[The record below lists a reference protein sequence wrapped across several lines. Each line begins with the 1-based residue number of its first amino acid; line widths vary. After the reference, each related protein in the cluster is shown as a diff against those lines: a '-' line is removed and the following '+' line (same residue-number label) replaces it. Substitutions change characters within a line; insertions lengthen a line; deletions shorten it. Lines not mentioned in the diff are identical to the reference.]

1 MRRRWRLFVGVAL
14 LVVGLVAGWLL
25 RPRPPLPPLEVSL
38 WYWKQPFEIPDS
50 ERSALRTMGI
60 RSLYVRAGTFVRRG
74 EGVALTLPQ
83 VWKGTSKGTSS
94 DLDITLVFNM
104 GYDLVRPFQSLSN
117 EKLASGIV
125 ERVERERAR
134 ARGAGIRVVGVQ
146 LDFDCPTKRLSKYA
160 DLLGRLRVL
169 REEGRCRLSI
179 TALPTWYNSG
189 FNSSDAAMV
198 MRQVDFTVP
207 QFYEPGMGMKR
218 DTLVPIS
225 RLSMLRRGLR
235 QAGATGLPFYAG
247 IPAYGHAMLYDEHG
261 DLDSLYHDLTARDA
275 VQLSA
280 FHTTA
285 VYGIDSKGR
294 PAAADGKNYIGEDV
308 IDLEAVRA
316 ASNGQGLGY
325 HLVYEMPT
333 PELIAQHLAEVRR
346 DRPANCRGV
355 ILFRYPEAD
364 SAMTVPME
372 GIAAVLSGKSA
383 RPEIEVHLK
392 PTRSKE
398 TLSLIDSGEKADSTG
413 MDLAVVVTNRGTANT
428 FLAPQSV
435 MIAVCLDTPGFET
448 DALDI
453 PQLAREGP
461 LYYFL
466 PDFERLWNESGK
478 SKPDVQLERLNGIL
492 SSHRC
497 NPTRANTVLVSLPCV
512 AVGESIRAATLHLPS
527 KHAKRVRAF
536 WRARLP
542 GGFGTSNGAVPWMAL
557 E

>member
-1 MRRRWRLFVGVAL
+1 MRGRWRLIVVVAL
-14 LVVGLVAGWLL
+14 LVVSIVVGWLL

-38 WYWKQPFEIPDS
+38 WYWKQPFEIPDA
-50 ERSALRTMGI
+50 ERSALRSMGI
-60 RSLYVRAGTFVRRG
+60 RSLYVRAGTFVQRG

-83 VWKGTSKGTSS
+83 VWKGTSP

-117 EKLASGIV
+117 ETLASGIV

-134 ARGAGIRVVGVQ
+134 GRGAGIRVVGVQ

-169 REEGRCRLSI
+169 REAGRCKLSI
-179 TALPTWYNSG
+179 TALPTWFNSG

-225 RLSMLRRGLR
+225 RLSMLRRGLK

-275 VQLSA
+275 VQLFA
-280 FHTTA
+280 FRTTA
-285 VYGIDSKGR
+285 AYGIDSKGR
-294 PAAADGKNYIGEDV
+294 PATSDGKNYIGEDV

-325 HLVYEMPT
+325 HLVYELPT
-333 PELIAQHLAEVRR
+333 PELIAQHLTEVRR

-364 SAMTVPME
+364 SAMTVPLE
-372 GIAAVLSGKSA
+372 GIATVLTGKPA
-383 RPEIEVHLK
+383 RPEIEVRLK

-398 TLSLIDSGEKADSTG
+398 TLSLIDSGDKADSTG
-413 MDLAVVVTNRGTANT
+413 IDLAITVTNKGTANT
-428 FLAPQSV
+428 FLAPDTV
-435 MIAVCLDTPGFET
+435 VIAVCLDKPGFET
-448 DALDI
+448 DAVDTI
-453 PQLAREGP
+453 EQGRDGIAS
-461 LYYFL
+461 YFVA
-466 PDFERLWNESGK
+466 DFERLWNETGK
-478 SKPDVQLERLNGIL
+478 LKADVQTERLNEIL
-492 SSHRC
+492 SSYRC
-497 NPTRANTVLVSLPCV
+497 NPTRANTVLVSLPCI
-512 AVGESIRAATLHLPS
+512 AVGETIRAATLHLPS
-527 KHAKRVRAF
+527 KHPQRVRAF
-536 WRARLP
+536 WRVRSP
-542 GGFGTSNGAVPWMAL
+542 GGYETSNGAVPWMAL